1 MDLNEFSFEALF
13 RCPSFKWWY
22 SSELENASK
31 EFDEILQSKIND
43 RKIYLDIEYASNTYN
58 SIVQNTAF
66 EQGFCF
72 AVKLMRKLYDMS
84 DLPPK
89 T

>member
-13 RCPSFKWWY
+13 KCPGFKWWY
-22 SSELENASK
+22 SPGLEAASK
-31 EFDEILQSKIND
+31 EFDEILQSKITD
-43 RKIYLDIEYASNTYN
+43 RKIYLEIEYASNHYN

-72 AVKLMRKLYDMS
+72 AVKLMKRLYDIV
-84 DLPPK
+84 
-89 T
+89 